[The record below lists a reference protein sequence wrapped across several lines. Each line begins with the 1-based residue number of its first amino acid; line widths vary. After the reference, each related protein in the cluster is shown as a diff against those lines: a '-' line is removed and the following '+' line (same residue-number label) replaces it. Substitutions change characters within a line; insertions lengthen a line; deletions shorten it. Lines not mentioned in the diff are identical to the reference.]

1 MKWLHSGL
9 LRRFIILVALAG
21 ILLAVDALCYQA
33 TFPLDVD
40 VRNGTATLSAD
51 GTTTSL
57 GATTALTTL
66 QFVWYDPTIHEYQ
79 LDGSDSTNN
88 YSLDTGYLSQEAT
101 SPYYLFQS
109 WMRDLDGTSRWRA
122 AQIWADGRLRTQ
134 SDWPANGASISL
146 PPASTLH
153 ISVLLQRPETP
164 RTLNLVAANGS
175 ILHIT
180 IDRNDRHI
188 AVTRFEPGVGDNL
201 PVASTFFPADA
212 APFAAEVIDTIARTL
227 LAAVL
232 VLLLVM
238 MGEALVAVV
247 RKRFWIGDVEYDES
261 TGRGPA
267 APVHENGRAGGG
279 LWGRGWHALTGA
291 LHPVALVMLGLS
303 LLYVIWIAVVQ
314 YNGEPHIFDASA
326 YLFAAKMYATGHLS
340 VPMPPAAELF
350 PGPFMIQFHGRWFA
364 QYAPGTALT
373 LAPGVLLGVPHL
385 VEPILGTL
393 ALLGTGLIA
402 ARLYDRRVASLAVIL
417 GTLSPFYSYLAA
429 SYLSHAIAL
438 FYLVWGLWALLRFAQ
453 GAAWWHMPLAAVF
466 FGMAGLTRDQVAV
479 LFVTIILAGVL
490 LLSWRQVYSEWRRWI
505 LPALAFVAVALLF
518 VGLSLAFNA
527 ALTGSPWL
535 SPRQLFF
542 AGDHWGFG
550 MGVGFYGQHTIAAG
564 LVNLDELLT
573 ILAIDLF
580 GWPFYLT
587 LAFIAILFLTR
598 KANGT
603 DWLLLLWTLIMT
615 GAYIGYFYHGIYLGP
630 RYLFETLP
638 FLLVLTA
645 RGILALGASALEV
658 RQAVGNR
665 LNMRRATGPLQLAR
679 SPAISV
685 VTIAL
690 VACLLACNLLYF
702 TPRQTAV
709 YQNYT
714 GLPLGMHVDLA
725 AVYHPPMHHTIVVTD
740 NYWLYAFVLFPLND
754 PQLHSDVIYAS
765 ASNQAQYVELR
776 QAFPGRTLYRIDVA
790 PDGSVRYVALN
801 GG

>member
-1 MKWLHSGL
+1 
-9 LRRFIILVALAG
+9 
-21 ILLAVDALCYQA
+21 
-33 TFPLDVD
+33 
-40 VRNGTATLSAD
+40 
-51 GTTTSL
+51 
-57 GATTALTTL
+57 
-66 QFVWYDPTIHEYQ
+66 
-79 LDGSDSTNN
+79 
-88 YSLDTGYLSQEAT
+88 
-101 SPYYLFQS
+101 
-109 WMRDLDGTSRWRA
+109 
-122 AQIWADGRLRTQ
+122 
-134 SDWPANGASISL
+134 
-146 PPASTLH
+146 
-153 ISVLLQRPETP
+153 VLLQRPETP

-201 PVASTFFPADA
+201 PVASTFFPVDA
-212 APFAAEVIDTIARTL
+212 APFTAEVIDTIARTL

-232 VLLLVM
+232 LLLLVM

-247 RKRFWIGDVEYDES
+247 RKRFWIDDVEYDERRVAERGPV
-261 TGRGPA
+261 TGRRLA
-267 APVHENGRAGGG
+267 TPVHEIGQAGGR
-279 LWGRGWHALTGA
+279 LWGRGWRALRGA

-303 LLYVIWIAVVQ
+303 LLYVVWIAVVQ

-340 VPMPPAAELF
+340 VPIPPAAELF

-373 LAPGVLLGVPHL
+373 LAPGVLLGVPYL

-453 GAAWWHMPLAAVF
+453 GAAWWHMPLAAAF

-505 LPALAFVAVALLF
+505 LPALAFVAVVLLF
-518 VGLSLAFNA
+518 VGISLAFNA

-535 SPRQLFF
+535 TPRQLFF

-587 LAFIAILFLTR
+587 LAFIAIPFLTR
-598 KANGT
+598 RANGT

-685 VTIAL
+685 VTIAI